1 MPYPLIQSVQN
12 SKIKW
17 LYQLHKS
24 HARKQEGLILI
35 EGKKEISLALRA
47 GIQPDSLFFYPR
59 YAPESWIERLPLDK
73 QKVRIFEVSEEAM
86 QKIAYR
92 LESGVVMTALPPVR
106 RLEDLQLS
114 PNPLL
119 IVVEAVEKPGNLGAI
134 LRTADAAAVDALIV
148 CDPQTDLFNPNVIRS
163 SLGCIFTVPTLCAPS
178 ETVIAWLKKRG
189 VCIYTAALNASIP
202 YHTADF
208 TRPSA
213 LVFGTEATGLS
224 DTWLQAADQN
234 IIIPMSGYID
244 SLNVSNACAI
254 ITFEAKRQRGF
265 KR

>member
-1 MPYPLIQSVQN
+1 MPYPLIQSAQN
-12 SKIKW
+12 PKIKL

-24 HARKQEGLILI
+24 RARKQHQLILI
-35 EGKKEISLALRA
+35 EGKKEVSLALQA
-47 GIQPDSLFFYPR
+47 GIEPESIFFYPR
-59 YAPESWIERLPLDK
+59 YAPESWIAGLPLDK

-92 LESGVVMTALPPVR
+92 PESGVVATAPPPR
-106 RLEDLQLS
+106 RSLSGLQLP
-114 PNPLL
+114 PNPLV

-134 LRTADAAAVDALIV
+134 LRTADAAAVDAVIV

-163 SLGCIFTVPTLCAPS
+163 SLGCIFTVPTVCALGK
-178 ETVIAWLKKRG
+178 EVIAWLKKQGIR
-189 VCIYTAALNASIP
+189 IYTAALNASIP

-208 TRPSA
+208 TQPSA

-224 DTWLQAADQN
+224 EQWLQAADQN

-254 ITFEAKRQRGF
+254 MTFEAKRQRGF